1 MAEGEF
7 VIGTLSRFYFDERKM
22 KMVKKYIL
30 AVALAGMLVMTGC
43 AGKTQNSSE
52 AGQTSAAVQSV
63 SEELSSP
70 AGDGVLV
77 DYEKENLITMGD
89 YQNIELNKDDL
100 EDEDMTEEEM
110 AGELAWETLVDES
123 DVLDYPDS
131 LVEEEFQATK
141 TQYEDMAE
149 LLGCTTE
156 ELMEQFGIE
165 DEDSFYEIAE
175 DQVKQRMIAKT
186 LMAKENLQMDED
198 TYTEYLMNYME
209 YTKKDGKTQEELVE
223 EYTTDYGSRPKD
235 DMYIEYAKNY
245 LAGKANIQ

>member
-1 MAEGEF
+1 
-7 VIGTLSRFYFDERKM
+7 
-22 KMVKKYIL
+22 
-30 AVALAGMLVMTGC
+30 
-43 AGKTQNSSE
+43 
-52 AGQTSAAVQSV
+52 
-63 SEELSSP
+63 
-70 AGDGVLV
+70 
-77 DYEKENLITMGD
+77 
-89 YQNIELNKDDL
+89 
-100 EDEDMTEEEM
+100 
-110 AGELAWETLVDES
+110 
-123 DVLDYPDS
+123 
-131 LVEEEFQATK
+131 
-141 TQYEDMAE
+141 
-149 LLGCTTE
+149 
-156 ELMEQFGIE
+156 MEQFGIE